1 MEVVP
6 LERTPK
12 RSRGKPSE
20 STIVARTVMVPS
32 LAMAALW
39 IFTTIPVLPRAEVPP
54 LSWAGAAKSTGRLAR
69 TPWSS
74 ADAMLNNTTGA
85 RASSAPA
92 RCFLMDHSLIL
103 SKYGLQI
110 LFLYSR
116 LSSKVG
122 FGKGETG
129 SARRKKRQ
137 ALRNSLHMWWMRTT
151 WKRMAF
157 AAANGA
163 CAVFAG
169 FGA

>member
-1 MEVVP
+1 MQAAIKLRAVVP
-6 LERTPK
+6 LEATPK

-20 STIVARTVMVPS
+20 STIVARTVIVPS

-39 IFTTIPVLPRAEVPP
+39 ILTTIPVFPMAEEPP

-103 SKYGLQI
+103 SKCDLQI
-110 LFLYSR
+110 FFLYSR

-122 FGKGETG
+122 FRKGDAG
-129 SARRKKRQ
+129 Q
-137 ALRNSLHMWWMRTT
+137 L
-151 WKRMAF
+151 
-157 AAANGA
+157 
-163 CAVFAG
+163 AVKNDNC
-169 FGA
+169 